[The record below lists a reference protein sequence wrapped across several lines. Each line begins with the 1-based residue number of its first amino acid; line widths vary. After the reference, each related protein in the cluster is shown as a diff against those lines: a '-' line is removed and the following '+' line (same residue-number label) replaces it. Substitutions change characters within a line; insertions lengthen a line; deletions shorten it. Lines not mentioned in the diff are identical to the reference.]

1 MDAPNPH
8 RVVITP
14 LKGILIVVSLLCLI
28 GLVMVLASSSVSSI
42 ALYHSPWV
50 IFILQVVWM
59 LLGAVLCFI
68 GYRIDYHWWRKWRV
82 VLPGLCLFALTVV
95 LLPGIGV
102 SAYGSSRWVGFGP
115 VRIQPSEAMKLAMI
129 IFVADLIARRA
140 HQVHVAKK
148 VLLPVLLL
156 LFVASVLIM
165 KQPDMGTTM
174 VLWAITLA
182 LLFAGGIPMKTLV
195 KLLGVL
201 AVLGVLL
208 AYSDPYRRARLLS
221 FINPWAHASSS
232 GYQVVQSIIGI
243 GAGGTVGA
251 GLGVS
256 SDAWGFL
263 PNAHTDFIFAVIGHE
278 MGFIGVFVII
288 TLFTAFGWYGL
299 RVATRAPDTF
309 GQLLAVG
316 ITAWILSQAV
326 INIGATVGLMPV
338 TGIPLPFVSYGGS
351 SLSIVMAATG
361 ILANIAKQVER
372 QPSLRAASL
381 TRRPRYEKFV
391 PTSTTVSFQ

>member
-1 MDAPNPH
+1 
-8 RVVITP
+8 
-14 LKGILIVVSLLCLI
+14 
-28 GLVMVLASSSVSSI
+28 
-42 ALYHSPWV
+42 
-50 IFILQVVWM
+50 M